1 MDYMSLTTK
10 VKRNPMYICME
21 REIAESYLSSNIC
34 KVPNCTEECIAV
46 FQSKKAALNSMRPL
60 ARQALKNSDCFRFM
74 VFGLYFSEIA
84 PLWCPKEEYK
94 GESIIERDNRVLSDI
109 YVAKNDIPREEL
121 FMVESWCLYKDK
133 SKKLRYHRDY
143 KMVDTSYD
151 DIDSNLSEE

>member
-1 MDYMSLTTK
+1 MSLTTK

-46 FQSKKAALNSMRPL
+46 FQSKKAALNSTRPL

-84 PLWCPKEEYK
+84 PLWCPK
-94 GESIIERDNRVLSDI
+94 G
-109 YVAKNDIPREEL
+109 
-121 FMVESWCLYKDK
+121 
-133 SKKLRYHRDY
+133 
-143 KMVDTSYD
+143 
-151 DIDSNLSEE
+151 